1 MTVND
6 AVEQVQFVVDADGKP
21 TAALLNISAW
31 QTLVAAIEDAED
43 QGVFSAYLSHSP
55 DEIEPIDW
63 ELADL
68 QLDIDEDH

>member
-6 AVEQVQFVVDADGKP
+6 AVEQVQFVVDAEGKP

-31 QTLVAAIEDAED
+31 HTLVAAVEEAED
-43 QGVFSAYLSHSP
+43 PGLLQAYLSHSP
-55 DEIEPIDW
+55 DEIEPIAW
-63 ELADL
+63 EIADT